1 MDIDFLQFSREQ
13 SGKEMFWR
21 EPFFYDNAQHLKPAQ
36 LVSITMSSITIRVS
50 HYGMP
55 SMMNFS
61 RDPKARP
68 FDDVLTW

>member
-1 MDIDFLQFSREQ
+1 MDIDFLQFFREQ
-13 SGKEMFWR
+13 SEKEMFWR

-36 LVSITMSSITIRVS
+36 LVSITMSSITIPS

-55 SMMNFS
+55 SIMNFS
-61 RDPKARP
+61 RDPKMRP